1 MSEKGDEKP
10 AKRGKKVRIDLRK
23 NRANPGRD
31 KQSWTRQAKRGDE
44 IAEDAAQG
52 ESVRAKGD
60 LSRKRT
66 IIIRDD
72 QGAETPHQSGVVT
85 TVRGLFVEV
94 DDGRQRWACTV
105 RGMLRTRMSDDRA
118 PITVGDEVMFHAV
131 VAGEQAA
138 RAVSEDTDLPEGVI
152 EDVQPRRTTL
162 SRQYERRVQVIAAN
176 VDQAIIVV
184 AANDPPLRPHLVDR
198 YLVAIHQG
206 KMRPIL
212 CINKIDLDKAGE
224 TEEVAQRYRGIGYC
238 VVLASVPENKGI
250 DELRELLVGTTSTF
264 VGPSGVG
271 KSSLINT
278 IEPGFDLAVGTLTD
292 LRRGKHT
299 TTTARLLRWSFGGY
313 IVDTPGMR
321 QFDPAAVDK
330 EEIEAYFIEFR
341 DLIQTCKYPNC
352 SHSHETDCA
361 IRDAVESGAI
371 SVERY
376 DSYCKMYEEAAAR
389 PTY

>member
-1 MSEKGDEKP
+1 MSDTDDDKP

-23 NRANPGRD
+23 NRAKPRRD
-31 KQSWTRQAKRGDE
+31 KNELTRQVQSGDE
-44 IAEDAAQG
+44 TADDASQG

-66 IIIRDD
+66 IVIQDD
-72 QGAETPHQSGVVT
+72 PLVESTYLPGIVT

-94 DDGRQRWACTV
+94 DDDRQRWACTV
-105 RGMLRTRMSDDRA
+105 RRMLRTRLIDDRT
-118 PITVGDEVMFHAV
+118 PITVGDEVMFRAV
-131 VAGEQAA
+131 VVGEHGG
-138 RAVSEDTDLPEGVI
+138 RATSEDTDMPEGVI
-152 EDVQPRRTTL
+152 EEVRPRRTTL

-212 CINKIDLDKAGE
+212 CINKMDLDEAGE
-224 TEEVAQRYRGIGYC
+224 AEEVANRYRGIGYR
-238 VVLASVPENKGI
+238 VITASVQQNEGI
-250 DELRELLVGTTSTF
+250 DELKELLVGKNSTF
-264 VGPSGVG
+264 VGHSGVG
-271 KSSLINT
+271 KSSLINA
-278 IEPGFDLAVGTLTD
+278 IDPGFDLAVGTLTD

-321 QFDPAAVDK
+321 QFDPAEVAK

-341 DLIQTCKYPNC
+341 ELIQECKFPNC
-352 SHSHETDCA
+352 SHVHETGCA
-361 IRDAVESGAI
+361 IRAAVDAEKI
-371 SVERY
+371 TIERY
-376 DSYCKMYEEAAAR
+376 ESYCKMYEEAAAR
-389 PTY
+389 PSY